1 MEDISTNVT
10 IKGDSIFITETGIDT
25 LNANCICPYDIT
37 TQFKGVE
44 KKLYHVIINP
54 GFIDRCSFD
63 IDLRKQTEGGWKK
76 PKGEFLSHTDCKNGG
91 DKELRADV
99 YSSTIFKAKY
109 NFDLSKG
116 TGTITHI
123 DAVHNC
129 CPEDITTFVRI
140 EGDSIFISESEYGGI
155 CKCVCPYDVV
165 STFSNIEKKVYHVQM
180 KGGIEFSYNTY
191 VDFDI
196 DLTKQTEGEWTKD
209 LNNEEIKGSFLRVS
223 DCKGSPYEE
232 DSLRSAFND
241 FKASY
246 TFDMQKGVGTITHVN
261 AVYNCCPGK
270 LYTSV
275 EVVGN
280 NITINEINE
289 PDEYTCNCDC
299 TYDLSTQLEG
309 VKEGIYHIKIVD
321 YRGTHSFDIDLS
333 KETEGTFSGTYE

>member
-1 MEDISTNVT
+1 MKKINAFIIGGVLASLCMFACNDDDENAENNERDNQTTVTTSLKGSFLSHSECKGNSSENDAIGGNDIEYKFDLTKGTGTIIHLNAAYSCEANEISTNVI
-10 IKGDSIFITETGIDT
+10 IKGDTIIIEEVVKGGELVDC
-25 LNANCICPYDIT
+25 LCPYDIT
-37 TQFKGVE
+37 SQFSGVE
-44 KKLYHVIINP
+44 KK
-54 GFIDRCSFD
+54 
-63 IDLRKQTEGGWKK
+63 K
-76 PKGEFLSHTDCKNGG
+76 
-91 DKELRADV
+91 
-99 YSSTIFKAKY
+99 
-109 NFDLSKG
+109 
-116 TGTITHI
+116 
-123 DAVHNC
+123 
-129 CPEDITTFVRI
+129 
-140 EGDSIFISESEYGGI
+140 
-155 CKCVCPYDVV
+155 
-165 STFSNIEKKVYHVQM
+165 YHVQINVGSL
-180 KGGIEFSYNTY
+180 KYFEF
-191 VDFDI
+191 DM
-196 DLTKQTEGEWTKD
+196 DLTKQSEGGWTKD

-289 PDEYTCNCDC
+289 PDEYTCDCDC